1 MAALI
6 YNLVFWGIIILLAHL
21 RVIFQYE
28 NGVRFTLGRYTGLM
42 RPGLRFIWPIIQNM
56 QKIDLRVNVI
66 DVPDQD
72 CITKDNVSV
81 KVNAVLYFKVLGAEK
96 AVIQVE
102 DYMYAVSQLAQ
113 KTMRNVVGEVSLDQ
127 LLGKRDAVSMKIEGI
142 VDKSSDPWGIDVQSV
157 DLKDVVLPPD
167 MKRTM
172 AKEAESER
180 ERRALIITSDGE
192 KVASQNLMKAAGILG
207 KSPGAL
213 HLRTLQNFND
223 ISSDQTNTIVFAV
236 PIESLGALEGLK
248 KGR

>member
-1 MAALI
+1 MAVWMGTVA
-6 YNLVFWGIIILLAHL
+6 FWAFIILLAHL
-21 RVIFQYE
+21 KVVFQYE
-28 NGVRFTLGRYTGLM
+28 NGVRFTLGRYSGLM
-42 RPGLRFIWPIIQNM
+42 RPGLRFIWPIFQKWE
-56 QKIDLRVNVI
+56 KIDMRINVI

-81 KVNAVLYFKVLGAEK
+81 RVNAVLYFKVLGAEK

-113 KTMRNVVGEVSLDQ
+113 TTMRNVVGEVSLDQ
-127 LLGKRDAVSMKIEGI
+127 LLGNRDAVSKRIEGI
-142 VDKSSDPWGIDVQSV
+142 VDKASDPWGIDVQSV
-157 DLKDVVLPPD
+157 DLKDVVLPSN

-236 PIESLGALEGLK
+236 PIETLGALEGLRK
-248 KGR
+248 R

>member
-1 MAALI
+1 MVVEI
-6 YNLVFWGIIILLAHL
+6 FVVIVGIIILASIK
-21 RVIFQYE
+21 VVYQYE
-28 NGVRFTLGRYTGLM
+28 RGVKFTLGKYSGIM
-42 RPGLRFIWPIIQNM
+42 NPGLRLVIPVLQSWRRVDM
-56 QKIDLRVNVI
+56 RVNVI

-81 KVNAVLYFKVLGAEK
+81 LVNAVLYFKVRGAER
-96 AVIQVE
+96 AIIQVE

-113 KTMRNVVGEVSLDQ
+113 TTMRNVIGEVSLDE
-127 LLGKRDAVSMKIEGI
+127 LLGKRDSVSERIEEI
-142 VDKSSDPWGIDVQSV
+142 VDKATDPWGIKVDSV
-157 DLKDVVLPPD
+157 DLKDVVLPEQ

-192 KVASQNLMKAAGILG
+192 KVASQNLMKAASILG
-207 KSPGAL
+207 TSKGAL

-236 PIESLGALEGLK
+236 PIESLGALEGLT
-248 KGR
+248 R